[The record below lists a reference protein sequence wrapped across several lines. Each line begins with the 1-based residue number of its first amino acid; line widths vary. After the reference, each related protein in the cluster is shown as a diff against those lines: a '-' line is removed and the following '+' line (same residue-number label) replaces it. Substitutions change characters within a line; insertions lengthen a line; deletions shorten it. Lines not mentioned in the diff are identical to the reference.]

1 MTLAS
6 LMIMTGLMD
15 MAGLKML
22 NDDFDTGVNPET
34 FAPETLAVHAAIRPD
49 PHTNAI
55 APNIVMSVN
64 HSFLPNEGA
73 FSAQGMED
81 LSDSPFLYAGWTNP
95 TVRLLEQRLA
105 ILEQA
110 EDGLATA
117 SGMAAVTAVFMS
129 LLKAGDHLVI
139 SDVCYAAVYEFATQV
154 LPQYG
159 IEVTVVDTSCIKNV
173 QSALRSSTKLVHIET
188 PCNPLLRLTNIQE
201 LSLLLKSRGI
211 LLSADSTFSTP
222 VITQPIALGA
232 DLVIH
237 SLTKFINGHG
247 DVLGGC
253 VLGSKALISK
263 LRSVAGVYF
272 GASLSA
278 QSAWLIMR
286 GMETMYPR
294 MKTLCE
300 SAHTIANWLENH
312 PKVLRVL
319 YPGLESHQQ
328 FSLAKRQM
336 AFYGGIIAFQVEDIE
351 LIEQRFAHESKM
363 FYYAYSIGHQRSLAV
378 VLKTD
383 DLDKSTYRFSPEQ
396 KANFCR
402 DAGKG
407 VVRLSIGLESPVD
420 LIRDLSHLLR

>member
-1 MTLAS
+1 
-6 LMIMTGLMD
+6 
-15 MAGLKML
+15 ML
-22 NDDFDTGVNPET
+22 EDDFETRGNPET

-117 SGMAAVTAVFMS
+117 SGMAAITAVFMS

-139 SDVCYAAVYEFATQV
+139 SDVCYAAVYEFATQI
-154 LPQYG
+154 LPQFG
-159 IEVTVVDTSCIKNV
+159 IEVSTADTSCINSV
-173 QSALRSSTKLVHIET
+173 QKVLRESTKLVHIET
-188 PCNPLLRLTNIQE
+188 PCNPLLRLSNIKE
-201 LSLLLKSRGI
+201 LSELLKQREI

-222 VITQPIALGA
+222 VITRPLDLGA

-286 GMETMYPR
+286 GMETIYPR

-300 SAHTIANWLENH
+300 SAYTIANWLENH

-336 AFYGGIIAFQVEDIE
+336 AFFGGIIAFQVEDIE
-351 LIEQRFAHESKM
+351 LIEQRFAHESRM

-396 KANFCR
+396 KAKFSR
-402 DAGKG
+402 EAGEG
-407 VVRLSIGLESPVD
+407 VVRLSIGLESPTD

>member
-1 MTLAS
+1 MH
-6 LMIMTGLMD
+6 
-15 MAGLKML
+15 
-22 NDDFDTGVNPET
+22 NDDFKFGLPPESIDSQT
-34 FAPETLAVHAAIRPD
+34 LATETLATETLAPETLAVHAAIQPD
-49 PHTNAI
+49 PQTKAI

-64 HSFLPNEGA
+64 HSFLPNDGA
-73 FSAQGMED
+73 FSAQGMQD
-81 LSDSPFLYAGWTNP
+81 LADAPFLYAGWTNP
-95 TVRLLEQRLA
+95 TVRLLEERLA

-117 SGMAAVTAVFMS
+117 SGMAAITAVFMS

-139 SDVCYAAVYEFATQV
+139 SDVCYAAVFEFATQV
-154 LPQYG
+154 LPQFG
-159 IEVTVVDTSCIKNV
+159 IEVSAVDTTCTTNV
-173 QSALRSSTKLVHIET
+173 QKALRENTKLVHIET
-188 PCNPLLRLTNIQE
+188 PCNPLLRLSDIKA
-201 LSLLLKSRGI
+201 LSSLLKSRGI

-222 VITQPIALGA
+222 VITRPLDLGA
-232 DLVIH
+232 DLVVH

-272 GASLSA
+272 GASLSP

-286 GMETMYPR
+286 GMETIYPR

-300 SAHTIANWLENH
+300 SAQAIANWLENN
-312 PKVLRVL
+312 PNVQRVL

-328 FSLAKRQM
+328 FSLAKQQM
-336 AFYGGIIAFQVEDIE
+336 AFFGGIIAFQVEDIE

>member
-1 MTLAS
+1 MH
-6 LMIMTGLMD
+6 
-15 MAGLKML
+15 
-22 NDDFDTGVNPET
+22 NDDFKFGLPPESIDSQALAPET
-34 FAPETLAVHAAIRPD
+34 LAPETLAPETLAVHAAIQPD
-49 PHTNAI
+49 PQTKAI

-64 HSFLPNEGA
+64 HSFLPNDGA
-73 FSAQGMED
+73 FSAQGMQD
-81 LSDSPFLYAGWTNP
+81 LADAPFLYAGWTNP
-95 TVRLLEQRLA
+95 TVRLLEERLA

-117 SGMAAVTAVFMS
+117 SGMAAITAVFMS

-139 SDVCYAAVYEFATQV
+139 SDVCYAAVFEFATQV
-154 LPQYG
+154 LPQFG
-159 IEVTVVDTSCIKNV
+159 IEVSAVDTTCTTNV
-173 QSALRSSTKLVHIET
+173 QKALRENTKLVHIET
-188 PCNPLLRLTNIQE
+188 PCNPLLRLSDIKA
-201 LSLLLKSRGI
+201 LSSLLKSRGI

-222 VITQPIALGA
+222 VITRPLDLGA
-232 DLVIH
+232 DLVVH

-253 VLGSKALISK
+253 VLGSKALIGK

-272 GASLSA
+272 GASLSP

-286 GMETMYPR
+286 GMETIYPR

-300 SAHTIANWLENH
+300 SAHAIANWLENN
-312 PKVLRVL
+312 PNVQRVL

-328 FSLAKRQM
+328 FSLAKQQM
-336 AFYGGIIAFQVEDIE
+336 AFFGGIIAFQVEDIE

>member
-1 MTLAS
+1 MHKDD
-6 LMIMTGLMD
+6 IEFGLSS
-15 MAGLKML
+15 
-22 NDDFDTGVNPET
+22 ERY
-34 FAPETLAVHAAIRPD
+34 APETLAVHAAILPD
-49 PHTNAI
+49 PQTRAI

-73 FSAQGMED
+73 FSAQGLED
-81 LSDSPFLYAGWTNP
+81 ISESPFLYAGWTNP
-95 TVRLLEQRLA
+95 TVRLLEERLA
-105 ILEQA
+105 ILEHA

-117 SGMAAVTAVFMS
+117 SGMAAITAVFMS

-139 SDVCYAAVYEFATQV
+139 SDVCYAAVYEFATQI
-154 LPQYG
+154 LPQFG
-159 IEVTVVDTSCIKNV
+159 IEVSTVDTSCINNV
-173 QSALRSSTKLVHIET
+173 QKVLHESTKLVHVET
-188 PCNPLLRLTNIQE
+188 PCNPLLRLTNIKE
-201 LSLLLKSRGI
+201 LSELLKQRGI

-222 VITQPIALGA
+222 VITRPLDLGA

-286 GMETMYPR
+286 GMETIYPR

-300 SAHTIANWLENH
+300 SAYTIANWLENH

-336 AFYGGIIAFQVEDIE
+336 AFFGGIIAFQVEDIE

>member
-1 MTLAS
+1 MLISPKLFTAGDKDGIKK
-6 LMIMTGLMD
+6 IMH
-15 MAGLKML
+15 
-22 NDDFDTGVNPET
+22 NDNIDFEMSREIY
-34 FAPETLAVHAAIRPD
+34 APETLAVHAAIQPD

-64 HSFLPNEGA
+64 HSFRPDEGA
-73 FSAQGMED
+73 FSAQGLED
-81 LSDSPFLYAGWTNP
+81 ISDSPFLYAGWTNP

-159 IEVTVVDTSCIKNV
+159 IEVTTVDTSCIKSV
-173 QSALRSSTKLVHIET
+173 QSALRKSTKLVHIET
-188 PCNPLLRLTNIQE
+188 PCNPLLRLTNIKE
-201 LSLLLKSRGI
+201 LSLLLKNNGV

-222 VITQPIALGA
+222 VITRPITLGA

-300 SAHTIANWLENH
+300 SAQALAEWLEKH
-312 PKVLRVL
+312 PKVIRVL

-328 FSLAKRQM
+328 FSLAKQQM
-336 AFYGGIIAFQVEDIE
+336 AFSGGIIAFQVEDIE

-402 DAGKG
+402 EAGKG

>member
-1 MTLAS
+1 MH
-6 LMIMTGLMD
+6 
-15 MAGLKML
+15 
-22 NDDFDTGVNPET
+22 NDDFKFGLLPESIDSQNFAPET
-34 FAPETLAVHAAIRPD
+34 LAPETLAVHAAIQPD
-49 PHTNAI
+49 PQTKAI

-81 LSDSPFLYAGWTNP
+81 LADAPFLYAGWTNP
-95 TVRLLEQRLA
+95 TVRLLEERLA
-105 ILEQA
+105 VLEQA

-117 SGMAAVTAVFMS
+117 SGMAAITAVFMS

-159 IEVTVVDTSCIKNV
+159 IEVSAVDTTCTTNV
-173 QSALRSSTKLVHIET
+173 QKVLRKNTKLVHIET
-188 PCNPLLRLTNIQE
+188 PCNPLLRLSDIKA
-201 LSLLLKSRGI
+201 LSSLLKSRGI

-222 VITQPIALGA
+222 VITRPLDLGA
-232 DLVIH
+232 DLVVH

-272 GASLSA
+272 GASLSP

-286 GMETMYPR
+286 GMETIYPR

-300 SAHTIANWLENH
+300 SAHTIANWLENN
-312 PKVLRVL
+312 PNVQRVL

-328 FSLAKRQM
+328 FSLAKQQM
-336 AFYGGIIAFQVEDIE
+336 AFFGGIIAFQVKDIE

-396 KANFCR
+396 KANFYR

>member
-1 MTLAS
+1 MQ
-6 LMIMTGLMD
+6 
-15 MAGLKML
+15 
-22 NDDFDTGVNPET
+22 NDDFKFGLPPEPIEPLT
-34 FAPETLAVHAAIRPD
+34 SATETLAPETLAVHAAVRPD
-49 PHTNAI
+49 PQTKAI

-64 HSFLPNEGA
+64 HSFLPNDGA

-81 LSDSPFLYAGWTNP
+81 LADAPFLYAGWTNP
-95 TVRLLEQRLA
+95 TVRLLEERLA
-105 ILEQA
+105 VLEQA

-117 SGMAAVTAVFMS
+117 SGMAAITAVFMS
-129 LLKAGDHLVI
+129 TLKAGDHLVI

-159 IEVTVVDTSCIKNV
+159 IEVSTADSSCTDGV
-173 QSALRSSTKLVHIET
+173 QNALRKNTKLVHIET
-188 PCNPLLRLTNIQE
+188 PCNPLLRLSDIKQ

-211 LLSADSTFSTP
+211 LLSVDSTFSTP
-222 VITQPIALGA
+222 VITQPLSLGA

-253 VLGSKALISK
+253 VLGSQALISK

-272 GASLSA
+272 GASLSP

-286 GMETMYPR
+286 GMETIYPR

-300 SAHTIANWLENH
+300 SAHTIANWLENN
-312 PKVLRVL
+312 PNVQRVL

-328 FSLAKRQM
+328 FSLAKEQM
-336 AFYGGIIAFQVEDIE
+336 AFFGGIIAFQVKDIE

-402 DAGKG
+402 DAGQG

>member
-1 MTLAS
+1 
-6 LMIMTGLMD
+6 
-15 MAGLKML
+15 ML
-22 NDDFDTGVNPET
+22 NNDSDSRLNPET

-81 LSDSPFLYAGWTNP
+81 ISDSPFLYAGWTNP

-110 EDGLATA
+110 EDGFATA
-117 SGMAAVTAVFMS
+117 SGMAAITAVFMS

-159 IEVTVVDTSCIKNV
+159 IEVTAVDTSCIKNV

-201 LSLLLKSRGI
+201 VSLLLKNRGI

-286 GMETMYPR
+286 GMETIYPR
-294 MKTLCE
+294 MKALCE
-300 SAHTIANWLENH
+300 SAQTIAEWLENH
-312 PKVLRVL
+312 RKVLRVL

-328 FSLAKRQM
+328 FSLAKQQM
-336 AFYGGIIAFQVEDIE
+336 AFFGGIIAFQVEDIE

-402 DAGKG
+402 EAGKG

>member
-1 MTLAS
+1 MH
-6 LMIMTGLMD
+6 
-15 MAGLKML
+15 
-22 NDDFDTGVNPET
+22 NDDFKFGLSPQTMDPQTL
-34 FAPETLAVHAAIRPD
+34 APETLAVHAAIRPD
-49 PHTNAI
+49 PQTKAI

-73 FSAQGMED
+73 FSAQGMGD
-81 LSDSPFLYAGWTNP
+81 LADSPFLYAGWTNP
-95 TVRLLEQRLA
+95 TVRLLEERLA
-105 ILEQA
+105 ILEHA

-117 SGMAAVTAVFMS
+117 SGMAAITAVFMS
-129 LLKAGDHLVI
+129 LLKSGDHLVI
-139 SDVCYAAVYEFATQV
+139 SDVCYAAVYEFSTQV

-159 IEVTVVDTSCIKNV
+159 IEVSTADTSCIKSV
-173 QSALRSSTKLVHIET
+173 QKALRKNTKLVHIET
-188 PCNPLLRLTNIQE
+188 PCNPLLRLSDIKK
-201 LSLLLKSRGI
+201 LSLLLKNDGI

-222 VITQPIALGA
+222 VITRPLDLGA
-232 DLVIH
+232 DLVVH

-272 GASLSA
+272 GAALSP

-286 GMETMYPR
+286 GMETIYPR

-300 SAHTIANWLENH
+300 SALAIADWLESN
-312 PKVLRVL
+312 PKVQRVL

-328 FSLAKRQM
+328 FSLAKQQM
-336 AFYGGIIAFQVEDIE
+336 AFFGGIIAFQVEDIE